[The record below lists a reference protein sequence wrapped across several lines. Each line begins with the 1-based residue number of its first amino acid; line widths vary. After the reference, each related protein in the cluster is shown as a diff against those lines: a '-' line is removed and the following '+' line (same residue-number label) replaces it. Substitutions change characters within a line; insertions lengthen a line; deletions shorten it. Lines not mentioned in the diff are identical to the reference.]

1 MQVIFEVPGQ
11 PKGKERPRWTMV
23 SNTSIVYTPRN
34 TRDYEKIIKTFY
46 KINNFKSFKKD
57 DALEISAIAY
67 YKIPKQ
73 TKKSHKL
80 LMLKGEMLPTK
91 KPDIDNIIKA
101 VLDALNGVAYY
112 DDSQVCKVNFMK
124 MYSEDPRLKILIK
137 KVGEDSNENIQD
149 I

>member
-1 MQVIFEVPGQ
+1 MEVIFEVPGQ

-34 TRDYEKIIKTFY
+34 TRDYEETIRTYY
-46 KINNFKSFKKD
+46 KINNFKSFKKEE
-57 DALEISAIAY
+57 ALEVSAIAY
-67 YKIPKQ
+67 YQTPKN

-80 LMLKGEMLPTK
+80 LMLKGKMLPTK
-91 KPDIDNIIKA
+91 KPDIDNIMKV

-124 MYSEDPRLKILIK
+124 MYSEEPKLKILIRN
-137 KVGEDSNENIQD
+137 VGENFDENNKD